1 MDYVNQVL
9 LSSVTSKAEVVSTSE
24 RGKTLIVLYFFLF
37 TSFILNDFLR
47 SNGEGV
53 NDEAFSF
60 RLSIIELLEV
70 LCGALGDLPP
80 LNVSSFSA
88 KSIIGLKFLSVSFS
102 EMVLSRSPFS
112 VPMDRGHCW
121 DTYCET
127 PCRKAISYQSE
138 ELFLRCL
145 YKNKRRNS
153 LSDRPHEI

>member
-9 LSSVTSKAEVVSTSE
+9 QVSSVTSKAEVVSTSE

-88 KSIIGLKFLSVSFS
+88 KSIIGLKFLSVSFR
-102 EMVLSRSPFS
+102 EMVLTRSPFS
-112 VPMDRGHCW
+112 VPMGRGHTGSCKKIPACLN
-121 DTYCET
+121 Y
-127 PCRKAISYQSE
+127 PA
-138 ELFLRCL
+138 LFLPTDLGSQCTA
-145 YKNKRRNS
+145 NQ
-153 LSDRPHEI
+153 P